1 MENFDIKDQHTI
13 KSDYIQDVTDESI
26 ESNRQELKEEEEAE
40 KIEEMNRPLESE
52 ILFVRR
58 LNRIN

>member
-26 ESNRQELKEEEEAE
+26 ESNRQELKEEEAE